1 MNIDCDK
8 YGIKLA
14 TFPPDVAITVTGSHL
29 NCQLSVD
36 SLNQDGFLH
45 ITLYLSDITYD
56 TGLVVTITFSFF
68 LTTDV

>member
-8 YGIKLA
+8 NCIKRA
-14 TFPPDVAITVTGSHL
+14 TFPPDIAITITGSHL
-29 NCQLSVD
+29 NWRLSVD

-56 TGLVVTITFSFF
+56 TGLVLTITFYFF
-68 LTTDV
+68 LTADV